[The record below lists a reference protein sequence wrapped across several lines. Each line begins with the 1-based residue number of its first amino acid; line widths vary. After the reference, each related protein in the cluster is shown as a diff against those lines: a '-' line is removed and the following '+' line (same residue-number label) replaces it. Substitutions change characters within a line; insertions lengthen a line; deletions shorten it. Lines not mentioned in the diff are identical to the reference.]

1 MRLYLYRGLDN
12 ERAPKDVT
20 RVIIDDSIT
29 IIRGEALCVCKSL
42 VSVIMGENVKRIG
55 AFAFMNCHALR
66 FIRLSKKLESVGVF
80 ALYLCRSLE
89 ALFLPSTLKAIE
101 ENAFAGCQS
110 LRLLILPNAIVLT
123 NVSKGIIFGTTIKEA
138 VVAAGVMHEYDCNDN
153 WRYNKS
159 SCLVNKWLYHHMDG
173 SPFHKLCYNS
183 SITT

>member
-29 IIRGEALCVCKSL
+29 IIRGEAFCVCKSL

-80 ALYLCRSLE
+80 AYISAVLWRLCS
-89 ALFLPSTLKAIE
+89 
-101 ENAFAGCQS
+101 
-110 LRLLILPNAIVLT
+110 
-123 NVSKGIIFGTTIKEA
+123 
-138 VVAAGVMHEYDCNDN
+138 
-153 WRYNKS
+153 
-159 SCLVNKWLYHHMDG
+159 
-173 SPFHKLCYNS
+173 FHQH
-183 SITT
+183 